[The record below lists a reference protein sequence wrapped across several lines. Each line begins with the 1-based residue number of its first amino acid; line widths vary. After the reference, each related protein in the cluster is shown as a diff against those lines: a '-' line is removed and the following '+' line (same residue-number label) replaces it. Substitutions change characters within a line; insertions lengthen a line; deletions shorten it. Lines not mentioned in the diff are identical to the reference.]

1 MCACSEPRD
10 SLHYLQYHDGEGDVQ
25 LHAVLLQMVLE
36 AAVVVIAH
44 RHISEHPV
52 KLVGELIATG
62 LLPTPVPHAL
72 SVWITNPTINPKVC
86 VCVCVCVCWRGVL

>member
-1 MCACSEPRD
+1 MCACSEPRV

-44 RHISEHPV
+44 RHIGEHPV

-62 LLPTPVPHAL
+62 LLPTPVPHGCQFG
-72 SVWITNPTINPKVC
+72 SQTQQ
-86 VCVCVCVCWRGVL
+86 